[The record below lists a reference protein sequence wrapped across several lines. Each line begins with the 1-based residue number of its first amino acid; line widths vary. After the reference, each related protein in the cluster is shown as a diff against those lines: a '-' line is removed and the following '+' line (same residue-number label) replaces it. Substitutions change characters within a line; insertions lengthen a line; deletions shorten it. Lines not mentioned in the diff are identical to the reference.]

1 MWSKYPLT
9 MMNEIPLVAH
19 FQVSHY
25 ILSLAA
31 QDALHEICKH
41 DLYCKIGASRGMLNA
56 FQMGRIYRQA

>member
-1 MWSKYPLT
+1 